1 MTDPSFSINL
11 FPYTME
17 IQSDIQTESLSS
29 LSYTCNYSYCSNQYF
44 NSILLGYQVDA
55 DYEEEF
61 QDKRSELGEVFEKTQ
76 QLLEA
81 KMISPAEL
89 MSYLGYSFPE
99 LKPGL
104 SSCGTIPEV
113 LDLVRSHTSLVN
125 ISILKALVKKF
136 GLTGKEDFINNFKKS
151 IDDFCEKMKM
161 QHAYGQ
167 RFAESFSQCPL
178 KSETIT
184 FVLDWDANEKYLKD
198 LTGLFKKVF
207 KKYSSDLKIQ
217 VIHEG
222 NSIVVECYIPS
233 HRQGVFARLVQESEK
248 ALTEEEVISVTIG
261 GFVVFKQNS
270 SKVHYVCAQ
279 YCLVLFRVV

>member
-1 MTDPSFSINL
+1 MTDPSFFIDVFSN
-11 FPYTME
+11 TVE
-17 IQSDIQTESLSS
+17 RQSDIQTESLSS
-29 LSYTCNYSYCSNQYF
+29 LLYNYRYCSNRYF
-44 NSILLGYQVDA
+44 NPFLLGYQVDA

-76 QLLEA
+76 QFLEA
-81 KMISPAEL
+81 KMISPTQL
-89 MSYLGYSFPE
+89 TSYLGYSFPE

-104 SSCGTIPEV
+104 SSCATIPEV

-136 GLTGKEDFINNFKKS
+136 GLTGEEDFISNFKKS
-151 IDDFCEKMKM
+151 IDDFCERMKM

-167 RFAESFSQCPL
+167 CFAESFNQCPL

-184 FVLDWDANEKYLKD
+184 FVLDWDASEKYLED

-217 VIHEG
+217 VIREG
-222 NSIVVECYIPS
+222 NSIVVECYMPS
-233 HRQGVFARLVQESEK
+233 YLQEVFTRLVQEAEK

-261 GFVVFKQNS
+261 GLVVFKRNTY
-270 SKVHYVCAQ
+270 KVQYVCAQ
-279 YCLVLFRVV
+279 